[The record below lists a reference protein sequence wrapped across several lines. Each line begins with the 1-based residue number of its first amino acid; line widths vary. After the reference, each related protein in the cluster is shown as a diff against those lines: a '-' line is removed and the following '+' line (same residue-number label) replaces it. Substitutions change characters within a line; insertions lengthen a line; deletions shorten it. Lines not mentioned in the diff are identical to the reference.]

1 VSLEWPNISRNTL
14 ALCNDIALFDR
25 KTFRT
30 LIEPTPVDHCPLRT
44 RRFLP
49 GIDMSSLNSQ
59 TTFVPGRLEQM
70 STRIAFFIAGVG
82 IAAWAPLVPYAKAR
96 AGLDEG
102 TLGLLLLCLG
112 VGSILAMPLA
122 GILSSRFGCRRVT
135 TGGALLIC
143 TALPLLA
150 TVSSIPA
157 LVAALFM
164 FGAGLGTVDSTVN
177 LQAVIVERAS
187 GKNMMSGFHGLFS
200 LGGIVGA
207 AGVSGLLGL
216 GISPLGATLVVI
228 VMLLI
233 ALAKAVPHLLPYGSK
248 GSGPAFAVPH
258 GIVLFIG
265 GMCFIVFLAEGA
277 ALDWSAVFLVQER
290 GIDTAYAGLGY
301 AAFALTMTAGR
312 LTGDKIVRRLGATR
326 VIVFGGLTAA
336 AGLFL
341 ATFAPDWK
349 AALVG
354 YALLGAGCSNIVPV
368 LYTAVG
374 KQTVMPESIAVPA
387 ITTLGYAGILAGP
400 AVIGFVAHGS
410 SLSFAFALMALLL
423 VAVAIGGKVLRV

>member
-1 VSLEWPNISRNTL
+1 MTNLNT
-14 ALCNDIALFDR
+14 
-25 KTFRT
+25 
-30 LIEPTPVDHCPLRT
+30 
-44 RRFLP
+44 
-49 GIDMSSLNSQ
+49 Q
-59 TTFVPGRLEQM
+59 TAFVPGRLEQM
-70 STRIAFFIAGVG
+70 STRIAFFIAGFG

-112 VGSILAMPLA
+112 VGSILAMPMAGLLA
-122 GILSSRFGCRRVT
+122 TRFGCRRVVSA
-135 TGGALLIC
+135 GVLLIC
-143 TALPLLA
+143 AALPLLA

-157 LVAALFM
+157 LIAALFM

-187 GKNMMSGFHGLFS
+187 GKTMMSGFHGLFS

-207 AGVSGLLGL
+207 AGVSALLGL
-216 GISPLGATLVVI
+216 GLSPLGAMAVVI
-228 VMLLI
+228 VVLVLALL
-233 ALAKAVPHLLPYGSK
+233 KAAPHLLPYGSES
-248 GSGPAFAVPH
+248 SGPAFAVPH

-277 ALDWSAVFLVQER
+277 ALDWSAVFLAQER

-301 AAFALTMTAGR
+301 AAFALTMTVGR
-312 LTGDKIVRRLGATR
+312 LTGDVIVRRLGATR

-336 AGLFL
+336 TGLFV
-341 ATFAPDWK
+341 ATFAPSWE

-354 YALLGAGCSNIVPV
+354 YALLGVGCSNIVPV

-374 KQTVMPESIAVPA
+374 KQTVMPESVAVPA

-400 AVIGFVAHGS
+400 ALIGFIAHAS
-410 SLSFAFALMALLL
+410 SLSFAFGLMAVLL
-423 VAVAIGGKVLRV
+423 VAVAIGGKVLKV

>member
-1 VSLEWPNISRNTL
+1 LEWLNISRKTA
-14 ALCNDIALFDR
+14 ALCKDVVLFDR
-25 KTFRT
+25 KTFRA
-30 LIEPTPVDHCPLRT
+30 LIEPSQADHCPLRT

-49 GIDMSSLNSQ
+49 RIVMTSLNSQ

-70 STRIAFFIAGVG
+70 STRIAFFIAGLG

-112 VGSILAMPLA
+112 VGSILAMPVA
-122 GILSSRFGCRRVT
+122 GILSTRFGCRRVT
-135 TGGALLIC
+135 AGGTLLIC
-143 TALPLLA
+143 AALPLLA

-157 LVAALFM
+157 LIAALFM

-228 VMLLI
+228 ALLLI
-233 ALAKAVPHLLPYGSK
+233 ALAKAVPHLLPYGSER
-248 GSGPAFAVPH
+248 SGPAFAVPH

-277 ALDWSAVFLVQER
+277 ALDWSAVFLTQER

-336 AGLFL
+336 SGLFL
-341 ATFAPDWK
+341 TTFAPSWE

-410 SLSFAFALMALLL
+410 SLSFAFALMAVLL
-423 VAVAIGGKVLRV
+423 VAVAIGGKVLKA

>member
-1 VSLEWPNISRNTL
+1 MT
-14 ALCNDIALFDR
+14 
-25 KTFRT
+25 
-30 LIEPTPVDHCPLRT
+30 
-44 RRFLP
+44 
-49 GIDMSSLNSQ
+49 SLNPQ
-59 TTFVPGRLEQM
+59 DTFVPGRLQQV
-70 STRIAFFIAGVG
+70 STRIAFFIAGLG

-122 GILSSRFGCRRVT
+122 GILATRFGCRKVA
-135 TGGALLIC
+135 TGGTLLIC
-143 TALPLLA
+143 AALPLLA

-157 LVAALFM
+157 LIATLFM

-187 GKNMMSGFHGLFS
+187 GKHMMSGFHGLFS

-207 AGVSGLLGL
+207 AGVSALLGL
-216 GISPLGATLVVI
+216 GLTPLAAMLVV
-228 VMLLI
+228 VAVLI
-233 ALAKAVPHLLPYGSK
+233 GALFKAVPHMLPYGSES
-248 GSGPAFAVPH
+248 SGPAFAIPH

-265 GMCFIVFLAEGA
+265 GMCFIVFLTEGA
-277 ALDWSAVFLVQER
+277 ALDWSAVFLAQER

-301 AAFALTMTAGR
+301 AVFALTMTVGR
-312 LTGDKIVRRLGATR
+312 LLGDRIVRSVGATR
-326 VIVFGGLTAA
+326 IILFGGLLAA

-341 ATFAPDWK
+341 ATFAPSWE
-349 AALVG
+349 AALLG
-354 YALLGAGCSNIVPV
+354 YALVGAGCSNIVPV

-400 AVIGFVAHGS
+400 AVIGFVAHAS
-410 SLSFAFALMALLL
+410 SLSFAFGLMAVLL
-423 VAVAIGGKVLRV
+423 VAVAIGGKTLKV

>member
-1 VSLEWPNISRNTL
+1 MTAITSPAQVI
-14 ALCNDIALFDR
+14 
-25 KTFRT
+25 
-30 LIEPTPVDHCPLRT
+30 
-44 RRFLP
+44 
-49 GIDMSSLNSQ
+49 
-59 TTFVPGRLEQM
+59 PGRLEQM
-70 STRIAFFIAGVG
+70 STRIAFFIAGFG

-102 TLGLLLLCLG
+102 TLGLLLLSLG

-122 GILSSRFGCRRVT
+122 GVLATRFGCRRVLA
-135 TGGALLIC
+135 GGTLLIC
-143 TALPLLA
+143 LALPLLA
-150 TVSSIPA
+150 TVSTVPLLIG
-157 LVAALFM
+157 ALFL
-164 FGAGLGTVDSTVN
+164 FGAGLGTVDSTTN

-187 GKNMMSGFHGLFS
+187 GKTMMSGFHGMFS

-207 AGVSGLLGL
+207 AGVSALLGL
-216 GISPLGATLVVI
+216 GISPLGAMAVVI
-228 VMLLI
+228 LMLLA
-233 ALAKAVPHLLPYGSK
+233 ALFKAAPHLLTYGSE
-248 GSGPAFAVPH
+248 STGPAFAVPH

-277 ALDWSAVFLVQER
+277 ALDWSAVFLAQER

-301 AAFALTMTAGR
+301 AAFALTMTIGR
-312 LTGDKIVRRLGATR
+312 LTGDRIVRRLGATR

-341 ATFAPDWK
+341 ATFAPSWE

-354 YALLGAGCSNIVPV
+354 YALLGVGCSNIVPV

-400 AVIGFVAHGS
+400 AVIGFVAHAS
-410 SLSFAFALMALLL
+410 SLSFAFGLMALLL
-423 VAVAIGGKVLRV
+423 VAVAIGGKVLKV